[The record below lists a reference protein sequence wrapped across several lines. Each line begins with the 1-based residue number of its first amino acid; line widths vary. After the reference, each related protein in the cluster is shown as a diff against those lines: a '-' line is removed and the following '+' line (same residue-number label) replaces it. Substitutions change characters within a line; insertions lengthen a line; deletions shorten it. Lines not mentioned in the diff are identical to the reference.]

1 MVELILI
8 KTLHLNLES
17 FNSEL
22 IKEKVCSE
30 DRLRT
35 LNRIAI
41 EQMRVLID
49 SRSIKKIG
57 IY

>member
-30 DRLRT
+30 DRLRK
-35 LNRIAI
+35 LNKIVI